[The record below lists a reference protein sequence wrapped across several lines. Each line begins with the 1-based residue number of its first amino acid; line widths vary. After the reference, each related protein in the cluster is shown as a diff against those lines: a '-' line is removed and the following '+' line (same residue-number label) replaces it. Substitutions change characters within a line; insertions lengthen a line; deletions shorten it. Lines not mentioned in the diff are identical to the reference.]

1 MAEGG
6 IGVNDPRLAWS
17 QSLNTEDSREDN
29 RDWHCQ
35 AMSPHGVVLLSIT
48 LHLQPSALSW
58 IDATGCE
65 RQVLRISNRA
75 DGQWSLGT
83 NGPSFE

>member
-1 MAEGG
+1 MRFQLHLSQWSPLVAEGG

-35 AMSPHGVVLLSIT
+35 AT
-48 LHLQPSALSW
+48 
-58 IDATGCE
+58 ATD
-65 RQVLRISNRA
+65 L
-75 DGQWSLGT
+75 
-83 NGPSFE
+83 